1 MSKMT
6 LKFPMNFGEAVKQVF
21 VGGAP
26 RVASA
31 DLQNL
36 SDKDLEDIG
45 LVRLRTDL
53 EAVKP
58 FYLQ

>member
-6 LKFPMNFGEAVKQVF
+6 LKFSMSFGEAVKQVF
-21 VGGAP
+21 VGASC
-26 RVASA
+26 VASP
-31 DLQNL
+31 DLHNL

-45 LVRLRTDL
+45 LVRLRTDF